1 MRERDLDEFYEEA
14 IRNALDALQD
24 ESIPVDSRAWQA
36 ECILEEALEELA

>member
-1 MRERDLDEFYEEA
+1 MIDLADELEDA